1 MVLSVLAD
9 SLVFAQ
15 EIAEEEESE
24 PVAFYILGALAA
36 LWAITLFAIGM
47 RSHTFPGSAAA
58 QRVVTLI
65 SVLVVAAAMAS
76 AVLSS

>member
-1 MVLSVLAD
+1 MLAE
-9 SLVFAQ
+9 LTVFAQ
-15 EIAEEEESE
+15 EVAEEESE
-24 PVAFYILGALAA
+24 PVAFYIAGGLAA
-36 LWAITLFAIGM
+36 LWAIVLFAAGM

-58 QRVVTLI
+58 QRVVILI

>member
-24 PVAFYILGALAA
+24 PVAFYILGGAAA
-36 LWAITLFAIGM
+36 LWAIALFLIGM
-47 RSHTFPGSAAA
+47 SSPRFPGSKAA
-58 QRVVTLI
+58 QGVVTLI
-65 SVLVVAAAMAS
+65 SILVVAAAMTS

>member
-1 MVLSVLAD
+1 MLATL
-9 SLVFAQ
+9 LVFAQ
-15 EIAEEEESE
+15 EVVEEEEAE
-24 PVAFYILGALAA
+24 PVAFYLLGGLAA
-36 LWAITLFAIGM
+36 LWAVTLFAIGM

-65 SVLVVAAAMAS
+65 SVLIVAAAMAS

>member
-1 MVLSVLAD
+1 MLSVLAD
-9 SLVFAQ
+9 SVVFAQ
-15 EIAEEEESE
+15 EVAEEESE

-36 LWAITLFAIGM
+36 LWAITLFAVGM

-65 SVLVVAAAMAS
+65 SVLIVAAAMAS

>member
-1 MVLSVLAD
+1 MLATL
-9 SLVFAQ
+9 LVFAQ
-15 EIAEEEESE
+15 EVVEEEEAE
-24 PVAFYILGALAA
+24 PVAFYLLGGLAA

-65 SVLVVAAAMAS
+65 SVLIVAAAMAS

>member
-9 SLVFAQ
+9 SVVFAQ
-15 EIAEEEESE
+15 EVAEEESE

-36 LWAITLFAIGM
+36 LWAITLFAVGM

-65 SVLVVAAAMAS
+65 SVLIVAAAMAS